1 MKAVFNNITI
11 AESDKTI
18 SFEGNTYFPKDSII
32 EKYFKKSKA
41 SSICDEKGVAH
52 YYNVEVNNKFRDEAA
67 WCLPQRTSSTLP
79 VGLNVIFNNEYSISH
94 QSKSLSNAQNKNAY
108 ASQLMP
114 VIFSPKLS
122 YIMWHYR
129 AIKVVLI

>member
-32 EKYFKKSKA
+32 EKYFKKSKE

-52 YYNVEVNNKFRDEAA
+52 YYNVEVINKFRDEAA
-67 WCLPQRTSSTLP
+67 WCYTETSD
-79 VGLNVIFNNEYSISH
+79 
-94 QSKSLSNAQNKNAY
+94 Y
-108 ASQLMP
+108 AKE
-114 VIFSPKLS
+114 IEG
-122 YIMWHYR
+122 YIAFFFFLR
-129 AIKVVLI
+129 IEK

>member
-67 WCLPQRTSSTLP
+67 WCYTETSD
-79 VGLNVIFNNEYSISH
+79 
-94 QSKSLSNAQNKNAY
+94 Y
-108 ASQLMP
+108 AKEIEGY
-114 VIFSPKLS
+114 VAFWKGIRIVKEE
-122 YIMWHYR
+122 
-129 AIKVVLI
+129 